1 MLVCELEKIEGYEK
15 KILELREELDLV
27 RESWEEIKDEKRKI
41 EEKLLVIKVEKELIR
56 KQFLFLDL
64 VF

>member
-1 MLVCELEKIEGYEK
+1 MSVCELEKIEGYEK

-56 KQFLFLDL
+56 K
-64 VF
+64 